1 MPVYVRD
8 MKTTSIFYS
17 LLTVLLRAALLAALV
32 VPGWLVYRVLPR
44 ESSTNPRA
52 AEAEATLQ
60 IVLRPPANNSDAL
73 DISVELYPFDI
84 VAARH
89 EYFTERRAGKSY
101 PDFMNERMKGRT
113 TVVTKLD
120 KQGQASINVSPGTW
134 WLHAQLSGDENL
146 EWRLPLNV
154 TGGKQTVELTLQNI
168 YTRSK
173 SF

>member
-1 MPVYVRD
+1 
-8 MKTTSIFYS
+8 MKTNSVSYNI
-17 LLTVLLRAALLAALV
+17 LTALLRAGLLAALV
-32 VPGWLVYRVLPR
+32 VPCWLIYRALPH
-44 ESSTNPRA
+44 EPAANPRA
-52 AEAEATLQ
+52 AAVETSLL
-60 IVLRPPANNSDAL
+60 IVLRAPANSSDAL

-101 PDFMNERMKGRT
+101 PDFMNERMQGRT
-113 TVVTKLD
+113 TIVTRLD
-120 KQGQASINVSPGTW
+120 KQGQASVAVSPGDW
-134 WLHAQLSGDENL
+134 WLHAQLSGNESL

-154 TGGKQTVELTLQNI
+154 AGGTQTVELTLQNI

>member
-1 MPVYVRD
+1 
-8 MKTTSIFYS
+8 MKTNSISYS
-17 LLTVLLRAALLAALV
+17 LLTALLRAGLLLALV
-32 VPGWLVYRVLPR
+32 VPGWLIFKTLPR
-44 ESSTNPRA
+44 EPSSDSRA
-52 AEAEATLQ
+52 AAAAETTLQ

-113 TVVTKLD
+113 TVLAKLD
-120 KQGQASINVSPGTW
+120 KQGQGSVAVSPGAW

-146 EWRLPLNV
+146 EWRLPLKIEG
-154 TGGKQTVELTLQNI
+154 TQQTVELTVQNV

>member
-1 MPVYVRD
+1 
-8 MKTTSIFYS
+8 MKKTSISYS
-17 LLTVLLRAALLAALV
+17 LMTTLLRAGLLAALV
-32 VPGWLVYRVLPR
+32 VPCWLIYRALPH
-44 ESSTNPRA
+44 EPAANPRGG
-52 AEAEATLQ
+52 EVETTLQ
-60 IVLRPPANNSDAL
+60 IVLRATANNSDAL
-73 DISVELYPFDI
+73 DISVELYPYDI

-101 PDFMNERMKGRT
+101 PDFMNERMQGRT
-113 TVVTKLD
+113 TVITKLD
-120 KQGQASINVSPGTW
+120 KQGQASVAVSPGDW

-154 TGGKQTVELTLQNI
+154 AGSQQTVELTLQNI

>member
-1 MPVYVRD
+1 MPVLL
-8 MKTTSIFYS
+8 MKTTSISYS
-17 LLTVLLRAALLAALV
+17 LLTALLRAALLAALV
-32 VPGWLVYRVLPR
+32 VPGWLVYKTLPH
-44 ESSTNPRA
+44 EPATNPRA
-52 AEAEATLQ
+52 SAAETTLR
-60 IVLRPPANNSDAL
+60 IVLRPANSSAAL

-101 PDFMNERMKGRT
+101 PDFMNERMKGRAS
-113 TVVTKLD
+113 VVAKLD
-120 KQGQASINVSPGTW
+120 KQGQASVAVSPGAW

-154 TGGKQTVELTLQNI
+154 AGSSQTVELTLQNV

>member
-1 MPVYVRD
+1 
-8 MKTTSIFYS
+8 MKTTSISYR
-17 LLTVLLRAALLAALV
+17 LLTTLLRAGLLAALV
-32 VPGWLVYRVLPR
+32 VPVWLVYRTLPH
-44 ESSTNPRA
+44 EPAANARA
-52 AEAEATLQ
+52 VDVETTLQ
-60 IVLRPPANNSDAL
+60 IVLRAPANDADAL
-73 DISVELYPFDI
+73 DISVELYPYDI

-101 PDFMNERMKGRT
+101 PDFMNERMQGRT
-113 TVVTKLD
+113 TVITKLD
-120 KQGQASINVSPGTW
+120 KQGQASIAVSPGDW

-154 TGGKQTVELTLQNI
+154 TGSNQTVELTLQNI

>member
-1 MPVYVRD
+1 
-8 MKTTSIFYS
+8 MKTTGIYYS
-17 LLTVLLRAALLAALV
+17 VVTALLRVSLLAALV
-32 VPGWLVYRVLPR
+32 VPVWLIYRTLPR
-44 ESSTNPRA
+44 ESWSNSHA
-52 AEAEATLQ
+52 AQAETTLQ
-60 IVLRPPANNSDAL
+60 IVLRVAANNSDPL

-101 PDFMNERMKGRT
+101 PDFMNERMKGRN
-113 TVVTKLD
+113 TVVAKLD
-120 KQGQASINVSPGTW
+120 KQGQAAVAVSPGSW

-146 EWRLPLNV
+146 EWRLPLDV
-154 TGGKQTVELTLQNI
+154 TGSNQTVELTLQNV

>member
-1 MPVYVRD
+1 
-8 MKTTSIFYS
+8 MKTTTTYYS
-17 LLTVLLRAALLAALV
+17 FVTALLRVGLLAALV
-32 VPGWLVYRVLPR
+32 VPGWLIYRTLPR
-44 ESSTNPRA
+44 EPSANPHAAA
-52 AEAEATLQ
+52 AETTLQ
-60 IVLRPPANNSDAL
+60 IALRVGANNSDAL

-113 TVVTKLD
+113 TVVAKLD
-120 KQGQASINVSPGTW
+120 KQGQASVAVSPGNW
-134 WLHAQLSGDENL
+134 WLHAQLAGDENL
-146 EWRLPLNV
+146 EWRLPLDV
-154 TGGKQTVELTLQNI
+154 TGSNQIVELTLQNV

>member
-1 MPVYVRD
+1 
-8 MKTTSIFYS
+8 MKTTTIPYS
-17 LLTVLLRAALLAALV
+17 LLTALLRAGLLVALI
-32 VPGWLVYRVLPR
+32 VPGWLVYKTLPR
-44 ESSTNPRA
+44 EPAADSRA
-52 AEAEATLQ
+52 AGVETSLQ
-60 IVLRPPANNSDAL
+60 IVLRPPAGSSDAL

-89 EYFTERRAGKSY
+89 EYFTERRPGTSY
-101 PDFMNERMKGRT
+101 PDFMNERMKGRA
-113 TVVTKLD
+113 TVVARLD
-120 KQGQASINVSPGTW
+120 KQGQASIAVSPGAW

-154 TGGKQTVELTLQNI
+154 AGGTQTVELTVQNV